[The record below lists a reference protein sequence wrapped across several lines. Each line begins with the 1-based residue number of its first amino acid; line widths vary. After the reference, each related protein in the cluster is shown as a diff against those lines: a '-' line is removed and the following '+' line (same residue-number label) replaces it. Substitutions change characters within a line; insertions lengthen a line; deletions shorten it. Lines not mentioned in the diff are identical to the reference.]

1 MLLKIDNKVY
11 FPNLDVLRCVCAFM
25 VVLAHSYEGFC
36 SWIGSPLS
44 AFPLID
50 TKIRLFISNLSIG
63 VDVFFV
69 ISGFLITYL
78 LLNEKHCSGNVHIG
92 KFIIRRSL
100 RIWPLYFFA
109 IFFGFV
115 LISFSNRPAPNYLAN
130 LFFLNN
136 FNAIQIDGWQFPFAH
151 FWSICVEEH
160 FYIIWPIVLYFTS
173 IKNVPF
179 ITVFLIGISIL
190 SRWYFVEFST
200 NLQMNL
206 RVNTLARIDE
216 ILIGALV
223 AWVHFKKPIINN
235 IDTKTR
241 LLVYVILITLL
252 FVDGYNNWGT
262 SIFDVFYKKYIYLGL
277 IVFWMSNYL
286 FNPEAFFNFKNKNFV
301 HYLGKVSFG
310 IYIYHNMLIDPFISK
325 FVYRFSIK
333 SFWVYELGY
342 LVLVIGV
349 SILSYELFEKYFL
362 RLKQK
367 FEIIKTER

>member
-1 MLLKIDNKVY
+1 MQQTVPNKIH
-11 FPNLDVLRCVCAFM
+11 FRNLDVLRFVCALM

-36 SWIGSPLS
+36 SWIGSPLV
-44 AFPLID
+44 AFPVLD
-50 TKIRLFISNLSIG
+50 ARVRLFVGNLSIG

-78 LLNEKHCSGNVHIG
+78 LLNEKQNSGNIHIG

-100 RIWPLYFFA
+100 RIWPLYYFA
-109 IFFGFV
+109 IFFGFI
-115 LISFSNRPAPNYLAN
+115 LIYTSNRSAPNYAAN
-130 LFFLNN
+130 LLFLNN
-136 FNAIQIDGWQFPFAH
+136 FNAIQIGEWQFPFAH

-160 FYIIWPIVLYFTS
+160 FYIVWPFILYFTS
-173 IKNVPF
+173 IKNIPF
-179 ITVFLIGISIL
+179 VTFFFIGVSIL
-190 SRWYFVEFST
+190 SRWCFGEFST

-206 RVNTLARIDE
+206 HVNTLARIDE

-223 AWVHFKKPIINN
+223 AWIHFKKPIIINTDN
-235 IDTKTR
+235 KTR
-241 LLVYVILITLL
+241 LLVYVIFITLL

-262 SIFDVFYKKYIYLGL
+262 GIFDMVYKKYIYLGL
-277 IVFWMSNYL
+277 IVFWMCNYL

-310 IYIYHNMLIDPFISK
+310 IYIYHNMLIEPFITRI
-325 FVYRFSIK
+325 VYRFSIK
-333 SFWVYELGY
+333 SFWVYEFGY
-342 LVLVIGV
+342 LVVVIGI